1 MIAIAPLVL
10 FGGLFA
16 VMAVAP
22 AALDEMERADAS
34 RRDAERR
41 QPVSLPVRRGPATTA
56 SEREPSV
63 A

>member
-1 MIAIAPLVL
+1 MIAVALLVL

-16 VMAVAP
+16 AMAIAP

-34 RRDAERR
+34 RREAERR
-41 QPVSLPVRRGPATTA
+41 QPVTLPIRRVTA
-56 SEREPSV
+56 VAGEREASI